1 MRIRSAFLG
10 KPLRT
15 ALSVDLVERRR
26 IFRDRRPCI
35 DRVRID
41 FNMELHREWIM
52 FQKFC
57 KMLSK
62 KFGHGMSLVSLSTIP
77 CRKGRHHDR
86 DA

>member
-1 MRIRSAFLG
+1 MAQFEIYVGIDWSTQTHQVAADGELLGERAFAHNG
-10 KPLRT
+10 
-15 ALSVDLVERRR
+15 DG
-26 IFRDRRPCI
+26 
-35 DRVRID
+35 
-41 FNMELHREWIM
+41 IM

-57 KMLSK
+57 KMLSL